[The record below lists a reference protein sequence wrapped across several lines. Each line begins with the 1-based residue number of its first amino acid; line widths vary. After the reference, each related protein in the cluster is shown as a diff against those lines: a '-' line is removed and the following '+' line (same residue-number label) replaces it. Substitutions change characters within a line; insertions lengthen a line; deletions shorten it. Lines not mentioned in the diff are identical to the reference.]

1 MSYSS
6 MFLPLGK
13 EDLRPDEK
21 FQPKKKRKRKEIRD
35 EKSNFILLS
44 SFFVSVASLE
54 IISKLELH
62 WRGRTEE

>member
-1 MSYSS
+1 MRN
-6 MFLPLGK
+6 FN
-13 EDLRPDEK
+13 
-21 FQPKKKRKRKEIRD
+21 QKKKKKRKEIRD

>member
-13 EDLRPDEK
+13 EDLRRDEK